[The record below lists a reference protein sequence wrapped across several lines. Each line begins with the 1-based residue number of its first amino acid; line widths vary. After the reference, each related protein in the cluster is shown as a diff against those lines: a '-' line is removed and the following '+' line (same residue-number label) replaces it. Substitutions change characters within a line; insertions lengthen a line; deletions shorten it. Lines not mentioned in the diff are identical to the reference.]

1 MWNYYRGEINDD
13 ANENTNNMINNNK
26 TITSKFI
33 ENETKVIRSTPNNNN
48 ILDAELA
55 FRKKYLSNFWRSL
68 DLRLI
73 KCKTELDL
81 SWSKECIIAAI
92 SIIPRV
98 SPNLVANPPVQKVL
112 ANSYNQINILN
123 K

>member
-33 ENETKVIRSTPNNNN
+33 ENETKVIRSTPNNSN

-81 SWSKECIIAAI
+81 SWSKECIISAI